1 MATLSQ
7 ARDAFQLRLLTFLYR
22 GSTSSSLVLKGGVA
36 MRVLTESARFT
47 QDLDFDHDPHRSL
60 ASLQNTVR
68 TAIDRAIHG
77 SGLIDTSISES
88 KQTDT
93 VARWKIS
100 GRTSTGENLHLAVE
114 VSRRQTPDPNHVLK
128 IPVQI
133 ADRTLPRVYV
143 SVYDEQTLADNKL
156 AALIDDRR
164 TAPRDIYD
172 LELLLARGVVPSAG
186 SVENLGGAVPDKDRR
201 RCGLMKALHWST
213 RLELVLA
220 EPSALR
226 VLDTASIIQLAK
238 NVRQDISKPSVE
250 RWIQEAVAANRLARV
265 VRGLFLNRLITPPPQ
280 LCEAAVWLR
289 PGAVISLQTVLGDS
303 GVWSN
308 YTDWV
313 TAVVPLSSRY
323 ATPSL
328 GRVETAGGTFVFRG
342 LPERILETGA
352 ENDRL
357 VAGVDYRRA
366 TPEAALM
373 HWLYLSSSPRSRM
386 STPPLD
392 LDLDALDLKRLKR
405 LAIAMRLDANLT
417 VWRNRPAFAHQ

>member
-22 GSTSSSLVLKGGVA
+22 GSTSSSLVLKGGAA

-143 SVYDEQTLADNKL
+143 SVYDEQALADNKL

-186 SVENLGGAVPDKDRR
+186 AVENLGGAVT
-201 RCGLMKALHWST
+201 LMKRVADKLDLMSWALFRDEVLPTLPVEIHAHIDEDEYLAMKV
-213 RLELVLA
+213 RLLETLERCLTK
-220 EPSALR
+220 
-226 VLDTASIIQLAK
+226 TAS
-238 NVRQDISKPSVE
+238 D
-250 RWIQEAVAANRLARV
+250 
-265 VRGLFLNRLITPPPQ
+265 T
-280 LCEAAVWLR
+280 
-289 PGAVISLQTVLGDS
+289 DS
-303 GVWSN
+303 
-308 YTDWV
+308 
-313 TAVVPLSSRY
+313 
-323 ATPSL
+323 
-328 GRVETAGGTFVFRG
+328 
-342 LPERILETGA
+342 
-352 ENDRL
+352 
-357 VAGVDYRRA
+357 
-366 TPEAALM
+366 
-373 HWLYLSSSPRSRM
+373 
-386 STPPLD
+386 
-392 LDLDALDLKRLKR
+392 
-405 LAIAMRLDANLT
+405 
-417 VWRNRPAFAHQ
+417 